1 MKALSCYRWAV
12 VGLAAFGSIAVAQ
25 EKLPRT
31 DLQEPVFRLSKSDAG
46 AEAPPAHPLD
56 PALQIAY
63 DGLKQVRESMNDY
76 TGVMVKRER
85 VDGALTEQEFMSFKI
100 RNRRVQEG
108 KITTPFSIY
117 LKFLKPQAVAGREVI
132 YVEGQNNN
140 YLVAHETGWKGLVR
154 ANLDPNGWLAMS
166 GNRYPITDAG
176 IENLVV
182 KLIEKGERD
191 RNRDECEV
199 KFFKN
204 AKINDR
210 VCTVLQVTHPVE
222 RPYFD
227 FHIAQIFIDDEYR
240 VPIRYAA
247 YSWPKEQAGKAQLE
261 EEYTYT
267 DLKFNVGLTDQ
278 DFNPDN
284 EAYEYP

>member
-12 VGLAAFGSIAVAQ
+12 AGLAAFGSIAVAQ

-31 DLQEPVFRLSKSDAG
+31 DLQEPVFRLSKSDQG
-46 AEAPPAHPLD
+46 AEAAPEHPLD

-63 DGLKQVRESMNDY
+63 EGLKQVREAMNDY

-85 VDGALTEQEFMSFKI
+85 IDGALTEQEFMSFKI
-100 RNRRVQEG
+100 RNRRVQDG

-117 LKFLKPQAVAGREVI
+117 LKFLKPTAVAGREVI
-132 YVEGQNNN
+132 YVEGKNDN

-176 IENLVV
+176 VENLVV

-210 VCTVLQVTHPVE
+210 VCTVLQVTHPHE

-240 VPIRYAA
+240 VPIRYAS
-247 YSWPKEQAGKAQLE
+247 YSWPKEQGGKAQLE

-267 DLKFNVGLTDQ
+267 DLKINVGLTDH

-284 EAYEYP
+284 EAYDYP